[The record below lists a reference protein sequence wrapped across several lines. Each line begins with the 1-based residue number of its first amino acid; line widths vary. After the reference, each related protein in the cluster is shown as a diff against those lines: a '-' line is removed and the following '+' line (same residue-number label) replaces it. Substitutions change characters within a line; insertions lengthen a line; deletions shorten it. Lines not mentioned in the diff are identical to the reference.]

1 VQRKRKSGR
10 RRRDGGR
17 AGGAVP
23 HPGPREA
30 PGRPSPALAGGGAR
44 GPRPSPV
51 LAGLLPAV
59 LLLVG
64 PAGAVRGQEP
74 PGGSAARAEG
84 RGPDYEAVRG
94 WVRDH
99 RAAILRRLVELVSI
113 PDVAADTG
121 GLRRNA
127 AWIRSALEQRGVRVR
142 LIEAGG
148 PPLVVGWLPHP
159 GATRTI
165 LFYAHYDGQPVDP
178 ARWEW
183 SAPFE
188 PTLRDGSPASDPA
201 VLPMPAAGDAVP
213 AGARLYGRAAADDR
227 GPIVAL
233 LAALD
238 ALRAQGAA
246 PAANL
251 RFVFEGEEEAG
262 SPHFERAL
270 REHADEL
277 RADLAIVVDGPRHP
291 SGRPTVT
298 FGARGITT
306 AAVTVYGPAR
316 PLHSGHYGN
325 WAPNPAERLARLIAS
340 MQDSTGRVAIAG
352 WYDDVRPLGEAERRA
367 LADLPSDSA
376 EAVRLLVPRPEVPES
391 RWAAVTEPSLNVD
404 GIRSGWTGSEAR
416 TIIPD
421 RATANFDF
429 RLVAGIDPG
438 EQLRRFLAHIRSR
451 GYHVVQDEPGR
462 EERLAHPKLARVT
475 LGTGYPAVRTDIDAP
490 AARALVASVRE
501 AQGKDLVLIP
511 TMGGSVPGYLFPR
524 LLGASFVALPI
535 VNHDDNQHSPDENLL
550 LSDLFDGVVSLTAA
564 METTW

>member
-1 VQRKRKSGR
+1 MRRKGNRGR
-10 RRRDGGR
+10 TGR
-17 AGGAVP
+17 TRCATA
-23 HPGPREA
+23 
-30 PGRPSPALAGGGAR
+30 ALT
-44 GPRPSPV
+44 
-51 LAGLLPAV
+51 GLVAAV
-59 LLLVG
+59 LLALG
-64 PAGAVRGQEP
+64 PAVGDASAQEAAGRPDIRAAGSPAASRAARSPAARQDADYDAVR
-74 PGGSAARAEG
+74 A
-84 RGPDYEAVRG
+84 

-127 AWIRSALEQRGVRVR
+127 EWIRSALEKRGVRVR

-148 PPLVVGWLPHP
+148 PPVVVGRLPVP

-178 ARWEW
+178 ARWRFG
-183 SAPFE
+183 APFE
-188 PTLRDGSPASDPA
+188 PTLRSGPPASDPA
-201 VLPMPAAGDAVP
+201 VLPLPGAGEAVP
-213 AGARLYGRAAADDR
+213 EGARLYGRAVADDR

-262 SPHFERAL
+262 SPHLARAL
-270 REHADEL
+270 REHAGEL
-277 RADLAIVVDGPRHP
+277 KADLAIVVDGPRHP
-291 SGRPTVT
+291 SGRPTAT
-298 FGARGITT
+298 FGARGIAT
-306 AAVTVYGPAR
+306 AEVTVYGPAE

-340 MQDSTGRVAIAG
+340 MQDSAGRVAIAG
-352 WYDDVRPLGEAERRA
+352 WYDGVRPLGAAERRA

-376 EAVRLLVPRPEVPES
+376 EASRLLVPRPEVPES

-404 GIRSGWTGSEAR
+404 GFRSGWTGSEAR

-421 RATANFDF
+421 RATADFDL
-429 RLVAGIDPG
+429 RLVADIDPHD
-438 EQLRRFLAHIRSR
+438 QLRRFLAHVRSQ
-451 GYHVVQDEPGR
+451 GYHVVQQEPTR
-462 EERLAHPKLARVT
+462 EERLRYPKLARVT
-475 LGTGYPAVRTDIDAP
+475 LGTGYPAVRTAMDAP
-490 AARALVASVRE
+490 PARALLGRIRR
-501 AQGKDLVLIP
+501 AQGSGLVLIP